1 MQTNITFRNLEATE
15 ALKAFVR
22 EKVERVHKY
31 IDHAREAHV
40 VMTLERHFH
49 VAEITIHAGPF
60 VLQGKDK
67 SGDMYQ
73 SIDLAMAKIER
84 QLKRY
89 KEKLKNHR
97 ALPHHAENG
106 FAVRHDVLSLE
117 QPEARSSAG
126 PKIIR
131 TQEIPAKPMSVE
143 EAVMQMDLIQNDFLV
158 FKNAASQEVNV
169 VYRRKDGNYGLIEAR
184 TR

>member
-1 MQTNITFRNLEATE
+1 MQTNITFRNLPATE
-15 ALKAFVR
+15 ALKAFAR

-31 IDHAREAHV
+31 IDSAREAHV
-40 VMTLERHFH
+40 VLALERHFH

-60 VLQGKDK
+60 LLQGKDK
-67 SGDMYQ
+67 CGDMYQ

-89 KEKLKNHR
+89 KEKLKDHR

-106 FAVRHDVLSLE
+106 LGVRHDVLSLE

-126 PKIIR
+126 PKVIR
-131 TQEIPAKPMSVE
+131 TEQIPAKPMSVE
-143 EAVMQMDLIQNDFLV
+143 EAVMQMDLIQNDFLI
-158 FKNAASQEVNV
+158 FKNAASQEINV
-169 VYRRKDGNYGLIEAR
+169 VFRRKDGNYGLIEAR
-184 TR
+184 SR

>member
-1 MQTNITFRNLEATE
+1 MQTNVTFRNLPATE
-15 ALKAFVR
+15 ALKAFAR

-31 IDHAREAHV
+31 IDSAREAHV
-40 VMTLERHFH
+40 VMALERHFH

-60 VLQGKDK
+60 LLQGKDK
-67 SGDMYQ
+67 SADMYQ

-106 FAVRHDVLSLE
+106 MGVRHDVVSLE

-131 TQEIPAKPMSVE
+131 TEELPAKPMSVE
-143 EAVMQMDLIQNDFLV
+143 EAVMQMDLIENDFLV
-158 FKNAASQEVNV
+158 FKNSDSQEINV
-169 VYRRKDGNYGLIEAR
+169 VFRRKDGNYGLIEAR
-184 TR
+184 SR